1 MSMCVLSRQT
11 INQWNLILLRRDN
24 MKDYFEEFMEDN
36 YLRFDTRITICGSET
51 SLEELLLY
59 DDCGAIYYNIV
70 HHLMRGNLELKVVP
84 KYKKMTFREAFVTLS
99 DGGTVYVKDYDYAEE
114 GECYTKVQKTGT
126 HRTRTSS
133 FWCEVKCAGTPI
145 PLYALTEEEFY
156 K

>member
-1 MSMCVLSRQT
+1 
-11 INQWNLILLRRDN
+11 

-36 YLRFDTRITICGSET
+36 KLSYNTRILVEGEET
-51 SLEELLLY
+51 SIESLVY
-59 DDCGAIYYNIV
+59 GGDYNIV

-99 DGGTVYVKDYDYAEE
+99 DGGTVYVKEYDYAEE

-156 K
+156 KEEEV